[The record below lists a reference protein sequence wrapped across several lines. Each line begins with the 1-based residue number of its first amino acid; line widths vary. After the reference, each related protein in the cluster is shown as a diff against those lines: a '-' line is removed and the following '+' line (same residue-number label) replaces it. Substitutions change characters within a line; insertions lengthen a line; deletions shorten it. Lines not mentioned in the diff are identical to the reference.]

1 MELGGLL
8 AADGQR
14 TAGIGGSLRLRAYA
28 FVRSVDPAIYLLNT
42 AIPFVDDIFSQL
54 REAADTRVLAEIRD
68 GEITGVTG
76 NELLELVRKARTFI
90 ASKKLRKGD
99 RCGLLAANSIR
110 WVAVDLALMAEGL
123 IVVPLYSRQAPAE
136 LVAMMKDCTPSLV
149 CCGDAALRDGISE
162 NWKEAPRQ
170 YLFDE
175 IFAGVDGVQLE
186 RPQVAKDDPVKII
199 YTSGTSGEAKGVV
212 LTAANV
218 GFMLDRTA
226 ERLSELMSMSMS
238 GVDSGQDRIFHY
250 LPFTFAASWIALLT
264 FLKRRSLVTINMDLA
279 KIAND
284 MRVVAPDYF
293 LNVPQ
298 LLERM
303 RRAVD
308 EQLWQTGGVA
318 QAIYSRAKAAWVRQQ
333 EKQPKAGDALW
344 LGLANRLV
352 FPAIRKKMIGK
363 NLKALICG
371 SAPLSAETQLY
382 FMMLGIRVLQ
392 VYGLTETTA
401 ICTMDDPNQVE
412 VGRVGPAIAGME
424 MRLGENDEIVVR
436 GPNIFL
442 KYWNRPEQTAEALRD
457 GWFHTGDQGE
467 VNAAGNWRIAGRIK
481 NLIVLGSGHKISPEP
496 IENAIAKL
504 LPDAQQVVI
513 VGNGWGYLSVLV
525 TGSVAPENVQA
536 ALDAVNTE
544 LPHYKQV
551 RAFRVIPDP
560 FSIEN
565 GLLTVNG
572 KLKRD
577 AIAGRMKEKIEDM
590 YRVRQAV

>member
-1 MELGGLL
+1 LSTL
-8 AADGQR
+8 
-14 TAGIGGSLRLRAYA
+14 
-28 FVRSVDPAIYLLNT
+28 
-42 AIPFVDDIFSQL
+42 IPFVGEIFSQL
-54 REAADTRVLAEIRD
+54 QAAADTRVLAEIRE

-76 NELLELVRKARTFI
+76 GELLELVRKARTFV
-90 ASKKLRKGD
+90 ASRGLKKGD

-110 WVAVDLALMAEGL
+110 WVAMDLALMAEGL

-136 LVAMMKDCTPSLV
+136 LVAMMKDCTPSLL
-149 CCGDAALRDGISE
+149 CCGDLALRDGIAQI
-162 NWKEAPRQ
+162 WAEAPPQ
-170 YLFDE
+170 SLFDE
-175 IFAGVDGVQLE
+175 IFAGVAGVQLE
-186 RPQVAKDDPVKII
+186 RPQVGKDSPVTII

-226 ERLSELMSMSMS
+226 ERLSELMSGSTS
-238 GVDSGQDRIFHY
+238 GPAAQDRIFHY

-284 MRVVAPDYF
+284 MRAVAPDYF

-318 QAIYSRAKAAWVRQQ
+318 QTIYARAKGAWAR
-333 EKQPKAGDALW
+333 KQDGQPSAGDAIW
-344 LGLANRLV
+344 LGLANQLV
-352 FPAIRKKMIGK
+352 FPAIRKKMIGR

-371 SAPLSAETQLY
+371 SAPLSTETQLY

-401 ICTMDDPNQVE
+401 ICTMDDPNRVE
-412 VGRVGPAIAGME
+412 VGRVGPAISGME
-424 MRLGENDEIVVR
+424 MRLSENDEIVVR
-436 GPNIFL
+436 GQNIFSG
-442 KYWNRPEQTAEALRD
+442 YWNRPEQTADALRG

-467 VNAAGNWRIAGRIK
+467 VNSAGNWRIAGRIK
-481 NLIVLGSGHKISPEP
+481 NLIILGSGHKISPEP
-496 IENAIAKL
+496 IESAIARN
-504 LPDAQQVVI
+504 LPEAQQVV
-513 VGNGWGYLSVLV
+513 VMGNGRGYLTAIV
-525 TGSVAPENVQA
+525 TGSVTAEKVQS
-536 ALDAVNTE
+536 ALDVVNPD

-551 RAFRVIPDP
+551 RAFMVREEA
-560 FSIEN
+560 FSIDS
-565 GLLTVNG
+565 GMLTVNG

-577 AIAGRMKEKIEDM
+577 AIAARMKDEIEDM
-590 YRVRQAV
+590 YGVKQAV

>member
-1 MELGGLL
+1 LS
-8 AADGQR
+8 
-14 TAGIGGSLRLRAYA
+14 T
-28 FVRSVDPAIYLLNT
+28 V
-42 AIPFVDDIFSQL
+42 IPFIGEIFSQL
-54 REAADTRVLAEIRD
+54 QAAADTRILAEIRD
-68 GEITGVTG
+68 GEVTGVTG
-76 NELLELVRKARTFI
+76 GELLELVRKARSFI
-90 ASKKLRKGD
+90 ASKGLKKGE

-110 WVAVDLALMAEGL
+110 WVAMDLAVMAEGL

-136 LVAMMKDCTPSLV
+136 LVAMMKDSTPALV
-149 CCGDAALRDGISE
+149 CCGDAALRDGIAQS
-162 NWKEAPRQ
+162 WREAPPQ
-170 YLFDE
+170 FLFDE
-175 IFAGVDGVQLE
+175 IFAGVEGVQLE
-186 RPQVAKDDPVKII
+186 RPQVAKDSPVTII

-226 ERLSELMSMSMS
+226 ERLEQLMSGATS
-238 GVDSGQDRIFHY
+238 GSASQDRIFHY

-318 QAIYSRAKAAWVRQQ
+318 QVIYARAKAAWARRE
-333 EKQPKAGDALW
+333 EKQPKAGDAMW

-401 ICTMDDPNQVE
+401 ICTMDDPNRVE
-412 VGRVGPAIAGME
+412 VGRVGPAIPGME
-424 MRLGENDEIVVR
+424 MRLGENDEMVVR
-436 GPNIFL
+436 GPNVFSG
-442 KYWNRPEQTAEALRD
+442 YWNRPEQTAEALRE

-467 VNAAGNWRIAGRIK
+467 MNAAGNWRIAGRIK

-496 IENAIAKL
+496 IESAIAKN
-504 LPDAQQVVI
+504 LPGAQQVVV
-513 VGNGWGYLSVLV
+513 VGNGRGYLSAIV
-525 TGSVAPENVQA
+525 TGGVTAEHVQS
-536 ALDAVNTE
+536 ALDAVNPE

-551 RAFRVIPDP
+551 RAFFVQAEV

-565 GLLTVNG
+565 GALTVNG

-577 AIAGRMKEKIEDM
+577 VIAARMKNEIEEM
-590 YRVRQAV
+590 YRVKQAG

>member
-1 MELGGLL
+1 
-8 AADGQR
+8 
-14 TAGIGGSLRLRAYA
+14 
-28 FVRSVDPAIYLLNT
+28 LNT
-42 AIPFVDDIFSQL
+42 FIPFVEEIFSQL
-54 REAADTRVLAEIRD
+54 REAADTRILAEIRE
-68 GEITGVTG
+68 GEIRGVTG
-76 NELLELVRKARTFI
+76 NELLELTRKARTFI
-90 ASKKLRKGD
+90 AAKGLKKGD

-110 WVAVDLALMAEGL
+110 WVAMDLALMAEGL

-149 CCGDAALRDGISE
+149 CCGDAALRDGIRQS
-162 NWKEAPRQ
+162 WGEAPPQ
-170 YLFDE
+170 SLFDE
-175 IFAGVDGVQLE
+175 IFAGVDGLPLE
-186 RPQVAKDDPVKII
+186 PPRMGTEDPVTII

-226 ERLSELMSMSMS
+226 ERLEQLMSGST
-238 GVDSGQDRIFHY
+238 GQDRIFHY

-308 EQLWQTGGVA
+308 EQLWQTGGIA
-318 QAIYSRAKAAWVRQQ
+318 QAIYSRAKAAWAR
-333 EKQPKAGDALW
+333 KQDGLPRTGDAIW
-344 LGLANRLV
+344 LGLAERLV
-352 FPAIRKKMIGK
+352 FPAIRKKMIGR

-371 SAPLSAETQLY
+371 SAPLGGETQLY

-401 ICTMDDPNQVE
+401 ICTMDDPNRVE
-412 VGRVGPAIAGME
+412 VGRVGPAIPGME
-424 MRLGENDEIVVR
+424 MKLGEHDEILVR
-436 GPNIFL
+436 GPNIFPG
-442 KYWNRPEQTAEALRD
+442 YWNRPEQTSEALRD

-481 NLIVLGSGHKISPEP
+481 NLIVLGSGHKVSPEP
-496 IENAIAKL
+496 IEEAIAKS
-504 LPDAQQVVI
+504 LPSAQQVVV
-513 VGNGWGYLSVLV
+513 VGNGRGFLTAII
-525 TGSVAPENVQA
+525 TGSVTVEHVQA
-536 ALDAVNTE
+536 VLDVVNPE

-551 RAFRVIPDP
+551 RAFYVCADA
-560 FSIEN
+560 FSIES
-565 GLLTVNG
+565 GMLTVNG

-577 AIAGRMKEKIEDM
+577 VIAARMKSEIEQM
-590 YRVRQAV
+590 YRVKQAV

>member
-1 MELGGLL
+1 MG
-8 AADGQR
+8 
-14 TAGIGGSLRLRAYA
+14 
-28 FVRSVDPAIYLLNT
+28 
-42 AIPFVDDIFSQL
+42 IPFIEEIFSQL
-54 REAADTRVLAEIRD
+54 NAAADTRILAEIRD
-68 GEITGVTG
+68 GEVTGVTG
-76 NELLELVRKARTFI
+76 SELLELIRKARTFI
-90 ASKKLRKGD
+90 ASKGLQKGE

-110 WVAVDLALMAEGL
+110 WVAMDLALMAEGL
-123 IVVPLYSRQAPAE
+123 IVVPLYSRQAAGE
-136 LVAMMKDCTPSLV
+136 LVAMMKDCTPAMV
-149 CCGDAALRDGISE
+149 FCGDAALRDGIARA
-162 NWKEAPRQ
+162 WTEAPPLV
-170 YLFDE
+170 LFDE
-175 IFAGVDGVQLE
+175 VFAGVDVVQLE
-186 RPQVAKDDPVKII
+186 RPQVGEDSPVTII

-226 ERLSELMSMSMS
+226 ERLGQLMSGS
-238 GVDSGQDRIFHY
+238 GSASGSGGQDRIFHY

-264 FLKRRSLVTINMDLA
+264 FLKRRSLVTINMDLT

-284 MRVVAPDYF
+284 MRAVAPDYF

-318 QAIYSRAKAAWVRQQ
+318 QAIYSRAKGAWARRQDRRA
-333 EKQPKAGDALW
+333 KAGDAMW
-344 LGLANRLV
+344 LGLANALV
-352 FPAIRKKMIGK
+352 FPAIRKKMIGR

-401 ICTMDDPNQVE
+401 ICTMDDPNRVE
-412 VGRVGPAIAGME
+412 VGRVGPAIPGME
-424 MRLGENDEIVVR
+424 MKLGEHDEILVH
-436 GPNIFL
+436 GPNVFSA
-442 KYWNRPEQTAEALRD
+442 YWKRPEQTAEALRD

-496 IENAIAKL
+496 IESAIAKS
-504 LPDAQQVVI
+504 LPEAQQVVV
-513 VGNGWGYLSVLV
+513 VGNGRGYLSAIV
-525 TGSVAPENVQA
+525 TGNVKAEHVQA
-536 ALDAVNTE
+536 ALDVVNPE
-544 LPHYKQV
+544 MPHYKQV
-551 RAFRVIPDP
+551 RAFVLRAEP
-560 FSIEN
+560 FSIES
-565 GLLTVNG
+565 GMLTVNG

-577 AIAGRMKEKIEDM
+577 VIAARMKDEIEEM

>member
-1 MELGGLL
+1 M
-8 AADGQR
+8 
-14 TAGIGGSLRLRAYA
+14 
-28 FVRSVDPAIYLLNT
+28 NT
-42 AIPFVDDIFSQL
+42 IIPFVEDIFSQL
-54 REAADTRVLAEIRD
+54 RAAGDTRILAEIYQ
-68 GEITGVTG
+68 GEISGVTG
-76 NELLELVRKARTFI
+76 NELLELVRKASTFI
-90 ASKKLRKGD
+90 ASKGLKKGD

-110 WVAVDLALMAEGL
+110 WVAIDLALMAEGL

-136 LVAMMKDCTPSLV
+136 LVAMMKDSTPSLV
-149 CCGDAALRDGISE
+149 CCGDAGLRDAIAE
-162 NWKEAPRQ
+162 HWMDAPPQ
-170 YLFDE
+170 FLFDE
-175 IFAGVDGVQLE
+175 IFAGGDGVQLG
-186 RPQVAKDDPVKII
+186 RPQVGNDDAVAII

-226 ERLSELMSMSMS
+226 ERLSELMSEAK
-238 GVDSGQDRIFHY
+238 GQDRIFHY
-250 LPFTFAASWIALLT
+250 LPFPFAASWIALLT

-318 QAIYSRAKAAWVRQQ
+318 QAIYARAKAAWVRHQ
-333 EKQPKAGDALW
+333 EKQPKTSDAVW

-371 SAPLSAETQLY
+371 SAPLTDETQIY

-401 ICTMDDPNQVE
+401 ICTMDDPNRVE
-412 VGRVGPAIAGME
+412 VGRVGPAIPGME
-424 MRLGENDEIVVR
+424 MKLGDNDEILVR
-436 GPNIFL
+436 GPNIFSR
-442 KYWNRPEQTAEALRD
+442 YWNRPEQTAEALRD

-467 VNAAGNWRIAGRIK
+467 VSTAGNWRIAGRIK
-481 NLIVLGSGHKISPEP
+481 NLIVLGSGHKVSPEP
-496 IENAIAKL
+496 IESAIAKI
-504 LPDAQQVVI
+504 LPEAHQVIV
-513 VGNGWGYLSVLV
+513 VGNGRGYLSLLV
-525 TGSVAPENVQA
+525 TGAVTSEKVQS
-536 ALDAVNTE
+536 ALDEVNPE

-551 RAFRVIPDP
+551 RAFRVIPDA
-560 FSIEN
+560 FSVES
-565 GLLTVNG
+565 GSMTVNG
-572 KLKRD
+572 KYKRD
-577 AIAGRMKEKIEDM
+577 VISARMKNEIEDM
-590 YRVRQAV
+590 YSVKQACS